1 MADEADR
8 DSIYS
13 ARRTLAKV
21 LESLNLSPERM
32 SKALH
37 LFRRFFKILESWPVR
52 EGRVTR
58 QTLKKKRIAFEAIW
72 KVFKSVINN
81 LSKIEFLIFFFFFE
95 VVSNAPYLWILLAFV
110 QRSLG
115 LTGKNL

>member
-81 LSKIEFLIFFFFFE
+81 LSKIEFLIFFFE